1 MNITIID
8 VAKKAGVSPSTVSR
22 VISGS
27 TRISAATSQKV
38 KAVMEELGYHPNL
51 MAKNL
56 VSRTTM
62 TIGLLLPRNADEAFL
77 DIFFSEVTRGIL
89 SKATR
94 AGYDLLLK
102 TGKSEQEELDA
113 VNRLVKGRRVD
124 GIILLQSR
132 LDDNVIRFLQKEKFP
147 FVLIGRDPELPDI
160 LTVDNDNVQ
169 SAYDVTK
176 HLLDRGHSRIGYA
189 SGPLELVV
197 SADRHEG
204 YRQALS
210 EAGIEPPPGWFVN
223 AELLRADSTAAVRE
237 LMESPGRP
245 TALVVMDDLLAFGIL
260 NSLSE
265 LGYSVPGDMAVFG
278 FNDNP
283 MSPLSSPPVSSV
295 DIGVYDL
302 GLEAAGLLLR
312 SIKGE
317 PIEQR
322 RVIVPHRLIPRES
335 ST

>member
-1 MNITIID
+1 MNVTIID

-102 TGKSEQEELDA
+102 TGKSEQEELEA
-113 VNRLVKGRRVD
+113 VNRIVKGRRVD

-147 FVLIGRDPELPDI
+147 FVLIGRDPGLPDI

-210 EAGIEPPPGWFVN
+210 EAGIDPQPGWFVN
-223 AELLRADSTAAVRE
+223 AELLRADSTAAIRE

-265 LGYSVPGDMAVFG
+265 LGYSVPGDMAVFS